1 MAPYPWKK
9 MTTEHTNPDPDS
21 KAPEDHEIE
30 TELPA
35 ESISDSTLLRDMD
48 SPSKIPRR
56 IGPYKIS
63 AIIGQGG
70 MGTVFKAM
78 QESPRRAV
86 ALKVMKRGVTS
97 RSARKRFEYE
107 AQTLGRLRH
116 ENIAQIYEAGTHD
129 GEEASQPYF
138 AMEYIPNAR
147 SITEYA
153 DNKNLGTRERL
164 ALFAKVCEAI
174 QHGHQK
180 GIIHRDIKPGNILVT
195 SNGIPKVIDFGVAR
209 STDSDMAITTVR
221 TDLGQ
226 LIGTLQ
232 YMSPEQCD
240 ADPDDIDT
248 RSDVYGLGMV
258 LYELLTGSP
267 PYDIR
272 NAAIH
277 EAIRVIREEE
287 PTRLSSMKRSL
298 RGDIET
304 MTLKALQKNRAVRYQ
319 SATELSQDIVRYL
332 HDEPIS
338 ARPPGMIDKI
348 RRYVRKHKTVAVSA
362 ALIFVILITSSV
374 IVAIYAS
381 EKNRREREAIMLEES
396 GAQILRMAG
405 HLTEQ
410 IGTTDYMSPTLIK
423 RVALLNSL
431 DYKVERLYIDVLEM
445 MQNTLGDEHPH
456 TIQAMMNLG
465 YLNSLNKNYDEADK
479 QYTLALETSRR
490 IRDEDDPKTID
501 IIKQVGILSMSTK
514 KYSKANRLLSEA
526 IERSRRVFGEDHEYT
541 NGIVVNMG
549 AMYYKQKNYEAALA
563 CFLECLEF
571 ARQHDV
577 DRNEFAVI
585 DLSIRVGEL
594 YQLMGRY
601 SEASPYFI
609 YAIDTHKDLFG
620 TENNG
625 YLIKLENLISLHND
639 WHEAEPDAGHDVT
652 ATEYQT
658 ELDGINQWL
667 NEKAKR

>member
-1 MAPYPWKK
+1 
-9 MTTEHTNPDPDS
+9 MTTDPTQPDPDP
-21 KAPEDHEIE
+21 KVPEDHEIE

-35 ESISDSTLLRDMD
+35 EAALESTLLREMD
-48 SPSKIPRR
+48 SSSMAPRS

-70 MGTVFKAM
+70 MGTVYKAM

-129 GEEASQPYF
+129 GKEASQPYF

-153 DNKNLGTRERL
+153 EHKNLGTRERL

-209 STDSDMAITTVR
+209 STDSDMAITTMR

-248 RSDVYGLGMV
+248 RSDVYALGMV

-287 PTRLSSMKRSL
+287 PTRLSSMNRSL

-319 SATELSQDIVRYL
+319 SATELSQDIFRYL

-338 ARPPGMIDKI
+338 ARPPGMVDKI
-348 RRYVRKHKTVAVSA
+348 RRFIRKRKAFATSA
-362 ALIFVILITSSV
+362 ALILLTLSVSSIVIG
-374 IVAIYAS
+374 IYAA

-396 GAQILRMAG
+396 SEQILRMAG

-410 IGTTDYMSPTLIK
+410 VGVTDYMSPTMIE

-445 MQNTLGDEHPH
+445 MKTTLGEEHPH

-465 YLNSLNKNYDEADK
+465 YLHSLNEDYDKADQ
-479 QYTLALETSRR
+479 QYTIALDTSRR
-490 IRDEDDPKTID
+490 IRDEDHPETIE
-501 IIKQVGILSMSTK
+501 IIKQVGILSMITD
-514 KYSKANRLLSEA
+514 KYSKSNRLLTEA
-526 IERSRRVFGEDHEYT
+526 LDRSRRVFGEDHEYT
-541 NGIVVNMG
+541 NGIVLNMG
-549 AMYYKQKNYEAALA
+549 TMYYKQKDYEAALA
-563 CFLECLEF
+563 CFLECLEV

-577 DRNEFAVI
+577 DKNEHAVI
-585 DLSIRVGEL
+585 DLSIGTGEL
-594 YQLMGRY
+594 YQLMERY
-601 SEASPYFI
+601 AEARPHYLF
-609 YAIDTHKDLFG
+609 ALDTHKQLFG
-620 TENNG
+620 TDNNG
-625 YLIKLENLISLHND
+625 YLIKLEHLISLHHD
-639 WHEAEPDAGHDVT
+639 WHKAEPNAGHDAT
-652 ATEYQT
+652 AAEYQT
-658 ELDGINQWL
+658 KLDGINQWL